1 MQLTDIKTLL
11 SQSLDEELL
20 TEKQKSVLQ
29 ASLKLFADK
38 GFDKTTTSDIA
49 KLAGVAEGTVYKHF
63 HNKQN
68 ILNSILTPFIKGV
81 IPRAANEFSDELNS
95 NEFDNLN
102 GFLSYIVRDRLTFA
116 VENQFIA
123 KIFIQELFQKPDLN
137 RELVK
142 IIKERLITN
151 IDPIISKFKRNNE
164 LIDIDA
170 NKFLQYIFSILIG
183 YIIPVILTNNYQ
195 KIDIDKISS
204 EAVSFLMNGMQP

>member
-11 SQSLDEELL
+11 SQSLDEESL

-29 ASLKLFADK
+29 ASLKLFAEK
-38 GFDKTTTSDIA
+38 GFNETTTSDIA

-63 HNKQN
+63 NNKKN

-81 IPRAANEFSDELNS
+81 IPRAANEFSEELKS
-95 NEFDNLN
+95 NEFDNLHD
-102 GFLSYIVRDRLTFA
+102 FLSYIVRDRLTFA

-151 IDPIISKFKRNNE
+151 IEPIISKFKRNNE
-164 LIDIDA
+164 LINIDA

-195 KIDIDKISS
+195 KIDINKISN
-204 EAVSFLMNGMQP
+204 EAVSFLMNGMQN

>member
-20 TEKQKSVLQ
+20 TDKQKSVLQ
-29 ASLKLFADK
+29 SSLKLFADK

-63 HNKQN
+63 NNKQN
-68 ILNSILTPFIKGV
+68 ILNSILKPFIKGV
-81 IPRAANEFSDELNS
+81 IPKAANEFSEELN
-95 NEFDNLN
+95 NNRFDNLN
-102 GFLSYIVRDRLTFA
+102 DFLSYIVRDRLTFA
-116 VENQFIA
+116 VENRFIA

-151 IDPIISKFKRNNE
+151 IDPIISNFKRNNE

-183 YIIPVILTNNYQ
+183 YIIPVILNNEY
-195 KIDIDKISS
+195 KKVNIDKISN
-204 EAVSFLMNGMQP
+204 EAVSFLMNGMHP